1 MKVIVVGAGLAG
13 LSAARSLEKAGHSVV
28 VLEARERVGGRVWST
43 TMANGVVVERGG
55 EFVFGGY
62 DTLGAIAREVG
73 VELVPRGFNYG
84 DRRPVGHGL
93 GTREALV
100 PTAAKMA
107 EHRAQRAAAGM
118 TGSFADVFETTDI
131 APEDRALLTARFTI
145 ACGWRLDEVSERW
158 PNPQPSIDGHSE
170 FVVPLWIRGG
180 NQLLAER
187 IARELS
193 EVRLRSP
200 AVAVEQ
206 EGEAVVVHIADGTN
220 VHGDAAALAL
230 PLPLLREIR
239 FAPALP
245 AEKAEA
251 YARMGMGDITKLHVT
266 LAQRVQPD
274 AIQTTDIP
282 LWAYTPAEHDG
293 LSSVVA
299 SAAGGPAHRQA
310 LDIDHGNPAAFRER
324 LHAAWPELDLGADA
338 LLTPWGLD
346 PWARGAYSFH
356 PVDWSDA
363 LETALTAPFGRIA
376 FAGEHASEEQTLDG
390 VMRSGIRAAGD
401 LLALSP

>member
-1 MKVIVVGAGLAG
+1 MRSIVVGAGLAG
-13 LSAARSLEKAGHSVV
+13 LSAARSLEKAGNSVV

-43 TMANGVVVERGG
+43 TLANGVVVERGG
-55 EFVFGGY
+55 EFIFGGY

-73 VELVPRGFNYG
+73 VELVARGFNYG
-84 DRRPVGHGL
+84 DRRPVGEGV
-93 GTREALV
+93 GAREALV
-100 PTAAKMA
+100 PTAATMA
-107 EHRAQRAAAGM
+107 EHREERAAAGM

-158 PNPQPSIDGHSE
+158 PTPQPSIDGHSE
-170 FVVPLWIRGG
+170 FVVPLWVRGG

-187 IARELS
+187 IAQELS
-193 EVRLRSP
+193 GEVRLRSP

-206 EGEAVVVHIADGTN
+206 EGDAVTVHLADGTSAC
-220 VHGDAAALAL
+220 GDAAVLAL
-230 PLPLLREIR
+230 PLPLLRDLR

-251 YARMGMGDITKLHVT
+251 YARMGMGDITKLHVA
-266 LAQRVQPD
+266 LGQRVEPD

-282 LWAYTPAEHDG
+282 MWAYTPAEHDG
-293 LSSVVA
+293 RSTVVGA
-299 SAAGGPAHRQA
+299 AAGGPTHRQA
-310 LDIDHGNPAAFRER
+310 LDIDSRNPTAFRER
-324 LHAAWPELDLGADA
+324 LHAAWPELDLGDDT
-338 LLTPWGLD
+338 LLTPWRLD

-363 LETALTAPFGRIA
+363 LEAALSARFGRIA
-376 FAGEHASEEQTLDG
+376 FAGEHASDEQTLDG
-390 VMRSGIRAAGD
+390 VLRSGIRAAGD
-401 LLALSP
+401 LLEL